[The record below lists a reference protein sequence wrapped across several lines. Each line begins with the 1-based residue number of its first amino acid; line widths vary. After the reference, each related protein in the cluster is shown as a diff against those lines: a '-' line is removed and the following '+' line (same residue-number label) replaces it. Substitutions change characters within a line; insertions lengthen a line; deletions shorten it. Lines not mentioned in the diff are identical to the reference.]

1 MVRITRIF
9 DLLQHYNE
17 KYSDLPIAFA
27 GKVNGVWKSYSSRQY
42 IDIANTL
49 SRGLVAMGIGKGD
62 KIATIIDNCPEWNF
76 FDMAI
81 MQIGAVQVPIYP
93 TISEANYEYIFRE
106 AEVKYIIVSNK
117 EIFEKIFNILPNV
130 PSLQN
135 VYSIDKIDNAKHWAE
150 ILNLGKQNTTL
161 DIESIKSRITPN
173 ELATII
179 YTSGTTGNPKGV
191 MISHQNFCSNFMA
204 CSDILSKHPVS
215 KSLSFLPLCHV
226 YERMLNYVYQYNGV
240 SVYYAESIDKLR
252 DNLKEVQPEFFCAV
266 PRVIEKTYAKLIRTG
281 RGLKGIKKQLFFW
294 ALNLAHRFEFND
306 ANGLFYELQRRWADR
321 LVYRRWRQAFGG
333 ELKVIVT
340 GGASLN
346 PMLART
352 FWAAKIK
359 IMEGYGL
366 TETSPVVA
374 VSNFEKGGV
383 RFGTVGKKLPGV
395 EIKLADDGEI
405 LCKSPGLM
413 MGYYKQPELTQ
424 EVIDKE
430 GWFHTGDIGEWVDG
444 IYLKITDR
452 KKEIFKN
459 SGGKYISPQVV
470 ENHFRESPFIESII
484 IIGEN
489 KNYTTAL
496 IVPNFEHIES
506 WCSVKN
512 HPYSS
517 PENAVSDE
525 RIIKRIQKEVN
536 ITNSR
541 LDKIEQVKKFRI
553 LTANWNVESGELSPT
568 MKLRRKIIL
577 EKNKAL
583 IDGMYDGAGSM

>member
-1 MVRITRIF
+1 MARIVRLF

-17 KYSDLPIAFA
+17 KYSDLQIALA
-27 GKVNGVWKSYSSRQY
+27 GKVNGEWKSYSSLQY
-42 IDIANTL
+42 IDRVNTL
-49 SRGLVAMGIGKGD
+49 SRGLLALDIKKGD
-62 KIATIIDNCPEWNF
+62 KIATIINNSPEWNF

-117 EIFEKIFNILPNV
+117 EIYEKIEKILPAV
-130 PSLQN
+130 PTLLN
-135 VYSIDKIDNAKHWAE
+135 VYSIEKTDEISHWFE
-150 ILNLGKQNTTL
+150 ILSLSNKYTER
-161 DIESIKSRITPN
+161 DIESIKSEIEETA
-173 ELATII
+173 LATII

-191 MISHQNFCSNFMA
+191 MISHHNFVSNFMA
-204 CSDILSKHPVS
+204 CSDILSKNPVT

-240 SVYYAESIDKLR
+240 AIYYAESIDKLR

-266 PRVIEKTYAKLIRTG
+266 PRVIEKTYAKLVRTG

-294 ALNLAHRFEFND
+294 ALNLAHRFEFD
-306 ANGLFYELQRRWADR
+306 DRNGLFYEFQRRWADR
-321 LVYRRWRQAFGG
+321 LVYSKWRQAFGG

-346 PMLART
+346 PILART
-352 FWAAKIK
+352 FWAARIK

-374 VSNFEKGGV
+374 VSDFEKGGV

-395 EIKLADDGEI
+395 EIRLAEDGEI

-413 MGYYKQPELTQ
+413 MGYYRQPELTKQ
-424 EVIDKE
+424 VIDAE

-444 IYLKITDR
+444 IYLRITDR

-470 ENHFRESPFIESII
+470 ENHFRESPFIESLI

-496 IVPNFEHIES
+496 IVPNFEHIQS
-506 WCSVKN
+506 WCEVKN
-512 HPYSS
+512 HHYST
-517 PENAVSDE
+517 PENTIKDE
-525 RIIKRIQKEVN
+525 RIVKRIQKEVDCYYSAVN
-536 ITNSR
+536 
-541 LDKIEQVKKFRI
+541 
-553 LTANWNVESGELSPT
+553 LTINCL
-568 MKLRRKIIL
+568 
-577 EKNKAL
+577 
-583 IDGMYDGAGSM
+583 